1 MGDLAGARLLLVDDE
16 AALLKLME
24 TFLGR
29 FGYEVVSYTSASA
42 ALSRFEADPGYFGLV
57 VADLTMPEMSG
68 EQMALRMISLNPQVR
83 VLLCSG
89 YPFDVR
95 SLPEA
100 VRGRFSVLQKPFVPK
115 MLTGSVEE
123 LLKRRIAVSS

>member
-1 MGDLAGARLLLVDDE
+1 MSELFGATILLVDDE

-29 FGYEVVSYTSASA
+29 IGYQVVSHTSASA
-42 ALSRFEADPGYFGLV
+42 ALVRFEADSEVFGLV

-68 EQMALRMISLNPQVR
+68 EQMALRMISLNPKIR

-89 YPFDVR
+89 YPFDLR
-95 SLPEA
+95 SLPEN
-100 VRGRFSVLQKPFVPK
+100 VRNQFSVLQKPFIPK
-115 MLTGSVEE
+115 MLTSAVEE
-123 LLKRRIAVSS
+123 LLKRRITAR

>member
-1 MGDLAGARLLLVDDE
+1 MGDLAGAKLLLVDDE

-29 FGYEVVSYTSASA
+29 MGYQVTSHASA
-42 ALSRFEADPGYFGLV
+42 TAALARFEADPDNFQLV
-57 VADLTMPEMSG
+57 VADLTMPEMAG
-68 EQMALRMISLNPQVR
+68 DQMALNMVRLNPKIR

-95 SLPEA
+95 TLPEN
-100 VRGRFSVLQKPFVPK
+100 VRGHLSVLQKPFVPK
-115 MLTGSVEE
+115 MLTGAVEE
-123 LLKRRIAVSS
+123 LLNRPITVP

>member
-1 MGDLAGARLLLVDDE
+1 MGDLSGARLLLVDDE

-29 FGYEVVSYTSASA
+29 IGYQVVSDTSAAA
-42 ALSRFEADPGYFGLV
+42 ALVRFEADPQNFGLV

-68 EQMALRMISLNPQVR
+68 EQMALRMIGLNPNIR

-89 YPFDVR
+89 YPFDLR
-95 SLPEA
+95 SLPEH
-100 VRGRFSVLQKPFVPK
+100 VRDHFSVLQKPFVPK
-115 MLTGSVEE
+115 MLTSAVDE
-123 LLKRRIAVSS
+123 LLKRRITVP

>member
-1 MGDLAGARLLLVDDE
+1 MGDLAGAKLLLVDDE

-29 FGYEVVSYTSASA
+29 MGYQVAAHTSACA
-42 ALSRFEADPGYFGLV
+42 ALARFEAAPEDFRLV
-57 VADLTMPEMSG
+57 VADITMPEMSG
-68 EQMALRMISLNPQVR
+68 EQMALRMVSLNPKIR

-95 SLPEA
+95 SLPENL
-100 VRGRFSVLQKPFVPK
+100 RGQFSVLQKPFVPK
-115 MLTGSVEE
+115 MLTGAVEE
-123 LLKRRIAVSS
+123 LLNRPVSVP

>member
-1 MGDLAGARLLLVDDE
+1 MVDDE

-29 FGYEVVSYTSASA
+29 MGYQVASNTSASA
-42 ALSRFEADPGYFGLV
+42 ALARFEADPGGFRLV

-68 EQMALRMISLNPQVR
+68 EQMALRMVALNPKIR

-95 SLPEA
+95 SLPEH

-115 MLTGSVEE
+115 MLTGAVEE
-123 LLKRRIAVSS
+123 LLNRPISAP

>member
-1 MGDLAGARLLLVDDE
+1 MSDLAGARLLLVDDE

-29 FGYEVVSYTSASA
+29 IGYQVVSHTSASA
-42 ALSRFEADPGYFGLV
+42 ALGKFEADPQKFGLV

-68 EQMALRMISLNPQVR
+68 EQMALRMISLNPNVR

-89 YPFDVR
+89 YPFDLR
-95 SLPEA
+95 SLPEE
-100 VRGRFSVLQKPFVPK
+100 VRGQFSILQKPFIPK
-115 MLTGSVEE
+115 MLTSAVEE
-123 LLKRRIAVSS
+123 LLRRQITAP

>member
-1 MGDLAGARLLLVDDE
+1 MGDLAAAKLLLVDDE

-29 FGYEVVSYTSASA
+29 MGYQVTAYTSASA
-42 ALSRFEADPGYFGLV
+42 ALASFEAAPLEFRLV

-68 EQMALRMISLNPQVR
+68 EQMALRMVGLNPKIR

-95 SLPEA
+95 SLPEN
-100 VRGRFSVLQKPFVPK
+100 VRGQFSVLQKPFVPK
-115 MLTGSVEE
+115 MLTGAVEE
-123 LLKRRIAVSS
+123 LLNRQISAP

>member
-1 MGDLAGARLLLVDDE
+1 MSENAGAKLLIVDDE

-29 FGYEVVSYTSASA
+29 MGYQVASLASA
-42 ALSRFEADPGYFGLV
+42 NAALTRFEAGPEEFRLV

-68 EQMALRMISLNPQVR
+68 DKMALRMVELNPNIR

-95 SLPEA
+95 SLPEP
-100 VRGRFSVLQKPFVPK
+100 VRSQFSVLQKPFIPK
-115 MLTGSVEE
+115 MLTGAVEE
-123 LLKRRIAVSS
+123 LLNRPITAA

>member
-1 MGDLAGARLLLVDDE
+1 MGDLAGAKLLLVDDE

-29 FGYEVVSYTSASA
+29 MGYQVASNTSASA
-42 ALSRFEADPGYFGLV
+42 ALARFEAAPDDFRLV
-57 VADLTMPEMSG
+57 VTDLTMPEMSG
-68 EQMALRMISLNPQVR
+68 EQMALRMVGLNPKIR

-95 SLPEA
+95 SLPEQ
-100 VRGRFSVLQKPFVPK
+100 VRGQFSVLQKPFVPR
-115 MLTGSVEE
+115 MLTGAVEE
-123 LLKRRIAVSS
+123 LLNRPISAP

>member
-1 MGDLAGARLLLVDDE
+1 MVDDE

-29 FGYEVVSYTSASA
+29 MGYQVASHTSATA
-42 ALSRFEADPGYFGLV
+42 ALAKFEADPDNFRLV
-57 VADLTMPEMSG
+57 VADLTMPEMAG
-68 EQMALRMISLNPQVR
+68 DQMALKMVDLNPKIR

-95 SLPEA
+95 SLPEK
-100 VRGRFSVLQKPFVPK
+100 VRGQFSVLQKPFVPK
-115 MLTGSVEE
+115 MLTGAVEE
-123 LLKRRIAVSS
+123 LLNRSISVP

>member
-16 AALLKLME
+16 TALLKLME

-29 FGYEVVSYTSASA
+29 IGYQVVSHTSAAA
-42 ALSRFEADPGYFGLV
+42 ALGRFEADPENFGLV

-68 EQMALRMISLNPQVR
+68 EQMALKMVELNPSIR

-89 YPFDVR
+89 YPFDLR

-100 VRGRFSVLQKPFVPK
+100 VRGQFSVLQKPFVPK
-115 MLTGSVEE
+115 MLTSAVDE
-123 LLKRRIAVSS
+123 LLKRRITVP

>member
-1 MGDLAGARLLLVDDE
+1 MGDLSAARLLLVDDE

-29 FGYEVVSYTSASA
+29 IGYQVISYTSATA
-42 ALSRFEADPGYFGLV
+42 ALVRFEADPTDFGLI

-68 EQMALRMISLNPQVR
+68 EQMALKMIGLNPKVR

-89 YPFDVR
+89 YPFDLR
-95 SLPEA
+95 SLPEE
-100 VRGRFSVLQKPFVPK
+100 VRGQFSVLQKPFVPK
-115 MLTGSVEE
+115 MLTSAVEE
-123 LLKRRIAVSS
+123 LLNRKISSR